1 MPSRAEPALRPGGD
15 IRRIVLFAPNWLG
28 DAVMGL
34 PALQTLRA
42 AYPHAHLAV
51 AARPSVAAV
60 YAMTPGVAEVIALE
74 SRAGLSAV
82 KPWRR
87 DAARLAAGHFDLA
100 VLQPNSFLAAWI
112 AAQAKIPAR
121 WGFATDLRGR
131 WLTRAF
137 SRPAAGVHQAEYYLA
152 LTTAAGLTPEPRVA
166 RIVPPDTAVAAA
178 AALVPSPPFVVL
190 APGAAYGRAKQW
202 PPARYAELA
211 HQLWRARSIASV
223 VIGAGADRQAG
234 QELRAALLALP
245 GGGDTA
251 AALVDL
257 IGRTDLPTLAA
268 VLARAHA
275 VIANDSGAMHLAGAV
290 GAPVVAVFGPTNE
303 HQTAPLSASVDGPPA
318 RLAIH
323 QVWCRPCMLRECP
336 LGHVCMLGVS
346 AADVA
351 ALVP

>member
-1 MPSRAEPALRPGGD
+1 MTKLTPLSLENDGNGENGGANR
-15 IRRIVLFAPNWLG
+15 RRIHLREISG
-28 DAVMGL
+28 DSDS
-34 PALQTLRA
+34 PAET
-42 AYPHAHLAV
+42 V
-51 AARPSVAAV
+51 
-60 YAMTPGVAEVIALE
+60 
-74 SRAGLSAV
+74 
-82 KPWRR
+82 
-87 DAARLAAGHFDLA
+87 
-100 VLQPNSFLAAWI
+100 
-112 AAQAKIPAR
+112 
-121 WGFATDLRGR
+121 
-131 WLTRAF
+131 
-137 SRPAAGVHQAEYYLA
+137 
-152 LTTAAGLTPEPRVA
+152 
-166 RIVPPDTAVAAA
+166 
-178 AALVPSPPFVVL
+178 
-190 APGAAYGRAKQW
+190 
-202 PPARYAELA
+202 
-211 HQLWRARSIASV
+211 
-223 VIGAGADRQAG
+223 G

>member
-1 MPSRAEPALRPGGD
+1 MRSLAEAALRPGGEGG
-15 IRRIVLFAPNWLG
+15 RLVLFAPNWLG

-42 AYPHAHLAV
+42 AFPAAHLAV

-60 YAMTPGVAEVIALE
+60 YAMVPGVAQVIALE

-87 DAARLAAGHFDLA
+87 DVARLEGERFDLA
-100 VLQPNSFLAAWI
+100 VLQPNSFLSAWI
-112 AAQAKIPAR
+112 AAQAKIPER

-137 SRPAAGVHQAEYYLA
+137 PRPAAGQHQADYYLA
-152 LTTAAGLTPEPRVA
+152 LTAAAGLPATP
-166 RIVPPDTAVAAA
+166 RIACLTPPASAVESA
-178 AALVPSPPFVVL
+178 AALVPSRPFVVL

-211 HQLWRARSIASV
+211 HRLWRTRSIASV
-223 VIGAGADRQAG
+223 VIGAGADRLAG
-234 QELRAALLALP
+234 QELREALLALP
-245 GGGDTA
+245 GGSDTA

-275 VIANDSGAMHLAGAV
+275 VVANDSGAMHLAGAV
-290 GAPVVAVFGPTNE
+290 GARVVAVFGPTNE
-303 HQTAPLSASVDGPPA
+303 HQTAPLTASVDAPPA

-336 LGHVCMLGVS
+336 LGHGCMLGVS

>member
-1 MPSRAEPALRPGGD
+1 MPD
-15 IRRIVLFAPNWLG
+15 RIVLFAPNWLG

-34 PALQTLRA
+34 PALQTLRTA
-42 AYPHAHLAV
+42 FPDAHLAV
-51 AARPSVAAV
+51 AARPSVAAM
-60 YAMTPGVAEVIALE
+60 YAMTPGVAQVIALE

-87 DAARLAAGHFDLA
+87 DALRLEGERFDLA
-100 VLQPNSFLAAWI
+100 VLQPNSFLSAWI

-137 SRPAAGVHQAEYYLA
+137 PRPAPGLHQADYYLA
-152 LTTAAGLTPEPRVA
+152 LTTAAGLPPTPRVA
-166 RIVPPDTAVAAA
+166 HLVPPPAAVEAA
-178 AALVPSPPFVVL
+178 AALVPSRPFVVL

-211 HQLWRARSIASV
+211 HQLWRARGIAAV

-234 QELRAALLALP
+234 QELREALTALP
-245 GGGDTA
+245 GGSDTA
-251 AALVDL
+251 SSIVDL

-303 HQTAPLSASVDGPPA
+303 HQTAPLTASVEAPPA

-336 LGHVCMLGVS
+336 LGHLCMLGVS

>member
-1 MPSRAEPALRPGGD
+1 MRSRADAAPRPGAD
-15 IRRIVLFAPNWLG
+15 RIVVFAPNWLG

-34 PALQTLRA
+34 PALQAVRA
-42 AYPHAHLAV
+42 AFPHAHLAV

-60 YAMTPGVAEVIALE
+60 YAMTPGVAQVIALE

-87 DAARLAAGHFDLA
+87 DAARLEAERFDLA
-100 VLQPNSFLAAWI
+100 VLQPNSFLSAWI
-112 AAQAKIPAR
+112 AAQAKIVER

-137 SRPAAGVHQAEYYLA
+137 PRPAAGLHQADYYLA
-152 LTTAAGLTPEPRVA
+152 LTTAAGLPAMPRVA
-166 RIVPPDTAVAAA
+166 RLEPPSAAIEAA
-178 AALVPSPPFVVL
+178 AALVPARPFVVL

-211 HQLWRARSIASV
+211 HQLWRGRGIASV
-223 VIGAGADRQAG
+223 VIGAGADRQTG
-234 QELRAALLALP
+234 QELRDALVALP
-245 GGGDTA
+245 GGSDP
-251 AALVDL
+251 AALVDI

-290 GAPVVAVFGPTNE
+290 GARVVAVFGPTNE
-303 HQTAPLSASVDGPPA
+303 HQTAPLTASVDAPPA
-318 RLAIH
+318 RLAMH

-336 LGHVCMLGVS
+336 LGHLCMLGVS